1 MHPTPSS
8 VPVQIFDLE
17 GALLAEAAVPTT
29 REAAVASDADV
40 LLLILHGRELPG
52 FGPTS
57 VPTLGRLG
65 RPPVAAGNGTPAAA
79 TSPRQPDDG
88 QAVDDAPSGSALS
101 TLDAVALFGEVGQ
114 RQFARS

>member
-1 MHPTPSS
+1 MGGGGLAALDVHPPPSS

-29 REAAVASDADV
+29 RGAAVPSEADV
-40 LLLILHGRELPG
+40 LLLILHGRDLPG

-57 VPTLGRLG
+57 IPTLDRLG
-65 RPPVAAGNGTPAAA
+65 SPAAGNETRDAHP
-79 TSPRQPDDG
+79 
-88 QAVDDAPSGSALS
+88 DDAPSGSALS
-101 TLDAVALFGEVGQ
+101 TLDAVALFGEVAQ